1 MLKYD
6 EELHSCYMAYMSY
19 MTDYDDDLSI
29 QSYTTWRRSTDP
41 KKEIFVMGWMARKEY
56 STEPGYKGD
65 VEDILDRYIS
75 GC

>member
-6 EELHSCYMAYMSY
+6 KELYSCYMAYGAY
-19 MTDYDDDLSI
+19 MDDDLPI

-65 VEDILDRYIS
+65 VEDILDRYIP